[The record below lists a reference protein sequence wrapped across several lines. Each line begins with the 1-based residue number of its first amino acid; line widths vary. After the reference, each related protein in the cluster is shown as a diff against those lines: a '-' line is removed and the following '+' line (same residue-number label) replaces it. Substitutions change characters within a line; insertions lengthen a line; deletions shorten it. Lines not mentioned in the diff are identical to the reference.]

1 MDLLEFVMELFGS
14 EKFDFIYSRIGYLIG
29 VKSGITYTISHN
41 YAEII
46 PFLGL
51 ENVDISCYNTHYIS
65 F

>member
-29 VKSGITYTISHN
+29 VKSGITHTVSHN

-51 ENVDISCYNTHYIS
+51 ENVDIS
-65 F
+65 